1 MTLPPEETTTEDT
14 TTTDVTTTEVETTTQ
29 DTTVAPLPPVGD
41 CPCGGGI
48 DSMEIKQP
56 SWEQERILSQDPEG
70 TGNLVRPWMVKIIV
84 PAPGEAGDGTE
95 ECSGSLL
102 NR

>member
-1 MTLPPEETTTEDT
+1 MSLPPVVTTTEDT
-14 TTTDVTTTEVETTTQ
+14 TTTDVTTTTEQTTTDETTL
-29 DTTVAPLPPVGD
+29 APPPPVGD
-41 CPCGGGI
+41 CPCGGGV

-56 SWEQERILSQDPEG
+56 SWERILSQDPQG
-70 TGNLVRPWMVKIIV
+70 TGELVRPWMVKIIV
-84 PAPGEAGDGTE
+84 PSPGEAGGTA